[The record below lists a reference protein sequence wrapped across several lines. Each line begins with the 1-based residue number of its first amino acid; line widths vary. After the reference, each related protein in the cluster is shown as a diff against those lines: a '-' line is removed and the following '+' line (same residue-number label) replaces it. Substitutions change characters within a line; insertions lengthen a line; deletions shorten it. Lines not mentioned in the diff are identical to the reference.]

1 MKELN
6 LVTAMKKV
14 SKRLVEKKRIEGAE
28 QYKFPVNFE
37 FTLPTFIEYGLPE
50 SDKTQ
55 VVMNVR
61 ANTFDLIIAFIKGFQ
76 WATGVSFIAG
86 GKMVVVSTDT
96 PALTGD
102 TTGVNLVDRA
112 NDLDAIASF
121 INKALAEGATA
132 LSTEA
137 TWKTFIGTLIAGNL
151 DAIQELTRKNKE
163 LEDMLGR

>member
-1 MKELN
+1 
-6 LVTAMKKV
+6 
-14 SKRLVEKKRIEGAE
+14 
-28 QYKFPVNFE
+28 
-37 FTLPTFIEYGLPE
+37 
-50 SDKTQ
+50 
-55 VVMNVR
+55 
-61 ANTFDLIIAFIKGFQ
+61 
-76 WATGVSFIAG
+76 
-86 GKMVVVSTDT
+86 MVVVSTDT